1 MKRLAFPLPLI
12 LVLLAGCASTDSVI
26 LDSSHRAPTTNVDV
40 YKVGEKPKRA
50 FKEIAR
56 LSFLGPR
63 EDEFKALRHFVS
75 EAKKLGAGG
84 ILLEPTEDGGMRTV
98 YGGRLTTTFVF
109 KATAIAYE

>member
-1 MKRLAFPLPLI
+1 MKRLAFLLPSI
-12 LVLLAGCASTDSVI
+12 LVLLTGCASTDSVI

-56 LSFLGPR
+56 LSFMGPR

-75 EAKKLGAGG
+75 EGKKLGANG

-98 YGGRLTTTFVF
+98 YGGRLTTTFFF
-109 KATAIAYE
+109 KATAITYA